1 MEIFTRHKKVK
12 PLDIFNKRRKV
23 VKINVSSEDLT
34 SGVNK
39 QLKRIKD
46 PNFQLQELVR
56 ILPENKSAELHSTL
70 KVVSKGAPRKPK
82 SLNIPEQIEVLV
94 KAHVSAE
101 NNIKG

>member
-1 MEIFTRHKKVK
+1 MEIFTRHKKVR
-12 PLDIFNKRRKV
+12 PLDIFNNKRRKT

-56 ILPENKSAELHSTL
+56 ILPEKNNAELHATL
-70 KVVSKGAPRKPK
+70 KVASKGVPRKPK
-82 SLNIPEQIEVLV
+82 RLNIPEQIEVLV
-94 KAHVSAE
+94 SPHGSAE
-101 NNIKG
+101 NNIK